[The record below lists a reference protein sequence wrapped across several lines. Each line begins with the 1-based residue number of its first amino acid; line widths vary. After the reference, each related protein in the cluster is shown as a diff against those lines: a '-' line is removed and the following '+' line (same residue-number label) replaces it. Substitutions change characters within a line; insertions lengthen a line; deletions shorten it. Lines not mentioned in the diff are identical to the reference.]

1 MSGLLIRGGR
11 LIDPAN
17 GIDTVTDLYVVAG
30 HVAGIGERPEG
41 LHVEREIDAAGQ
53 VVCPGLIDLAARPR
67 EPGHEHKADITSEAH
82 AAVRGGI
89 TTLVCPPDTQPVL
102 DTASVAELIHRR
114 AEDAGAARILP
125 VGALTLGLAGE
136 HLSEMATLRNAGC
149 RAVGDGGR
157 PVADSLVL
165 RRAMEY
171 AATFDLPV
179 MLTPA
184 DRWLSAKGCVHEGHV
199 ATRLGLTGIPEA
211 AEAAALGRD
220 LALVAQVG
228 TATHFG
234 RLSTA
239 TGAAQLR
246 EARRRGLPVSADA
259 AVHQLFL
266 TEMDVSGF
274 ASNAHVRP
282 PLRTTAD
289 RDALRQAVAEGDIE
303 IICSDHQPHESD
315 AKDGPLV
322 ETEPGVSGL
331 DTLLALLLRLVDEDV
346 LDLSRAIATATAA
359 PARLLGLDSGRLDVG
374 APADITVFDPDRV
387 WYVTPEQLRS
397 RGHNTPFRDW
407 ELTGRVTHAL
417 VGGRHFD
424 FSDT

>member
-1 MSGLLIRGGR
+1 MSGILVRGGR
-11 LIDPAN
+11 LVDPAN
-17 GIDTVTDLYVVAG
+17 GVDTVTDLYVSAG

-41 LHVEREIDAAGQ
+41 FHAEREIDAAGQ
-53 VVCPGLIDLAARPR
+53 VVCPGLIDLSARTR
-67 EPGHEHKADITSEAH
+67 EPGHEHKADIASEAN

-114 AEDAGAARILP
+114 AEDTAAARVVPL
-125 VGALTLGLAGE
+125 GALTLGLAGE
-136 HLSEMATLRNAGC
+136 HLSEMSALREAGC
-149 RAVGDGGR
+149 RAVSDGGR

-171 AATFDLPV
+171 AATYDLPV
-179 MLTPA
+179 LLTPA
-184 DRWLSAKGCVHEGHV
+184 DLWLSGKGCVHEGHV

-228 TATHFG
+228 EATHFG

-239 TGAAQLR
+239 AGTAQIR
-246 EARRRGLPVSADA
+246 EARRRGLPVTADV

-274 ASNAHVRP
+274 ASDAHVQP

-289 RDALRQAVAEGDIE
+289 RDALRQAIASGDID
-303 IICSDHQPHESD
+303 IICSDHQPHEQD

-322 ETEPGVSGL
+322 ETEPGISGV
-331 DTLLALLLRLVDEDV
+331 DTLLALLLRLVDEGV
-346 LDLSRAIATATAA
+346 LDLPRAIATATTH
-359 PARLLGLDSGRLDVG
+359 PARLLGLETGRLNVG
-374 APADITVFDPDRV
+374 APADITVFDPDQV
-387 WYVTPEQLRS
+387 WYVTPEQMRS
-397 RGHNTPFRDW
+397 RGRNTPFRDW
-407 ELTGRVTHAL
+407 ELTGRVSHAL

-424 FSDT
+424 FSG